1 MAVLVSAEVP
11 GMAPDRYDPMF
22 AALADRLKQ
31 AKGFIAHAA
40 GMSDGVWRVM
50 ELWETA
56 EDATKW
62 FAENVQPNLPAGI
75 TPKRTLIE
83 LHNLVTR

>member
-1 MAVLVSAEVP
+1 MAVLVTAEVP
-11 GMAPDRYDPMF
+11 GMTPERYDPMLV
-22 AALADRLKQ
+22 ALGDKLKQ

-40 GMSDGVWRVM
+40 GMSDDGWRVV

-56 EDATKW
+56 DDATRW
-62 FAENVQPNLPAGI
+62 FAENVYPNLPPGV
-75 TPKRTLIE
+75 TPKRTLVE